1 MSSEID
7 LQCKRWRVRGVP
19 LVQVADESTTREDD
33 MKTLGLAAAAA
44 AFGLLGAPLA
54 YAVDPPEPRERIEA
68 LEIDASGRAGSIR
81 TRPLTLGALGGIY
94 GFGEGACHAHKL
106 APSTLDA
113 LQRALRS
120 GQAIRIHAAPRGDR
134 EVESLQCVERVTF
147 FAPDA

>member
-7 LQCKRWRVRGVP
+7 LQCKRCRVPGVP
-19 LVQVADESTTREDD
+19 LVKVADESTREDD
-33 MKTLGLAAAAA
+33 MKTLGLAAAAT

-68 LEIDASGRAGSIR
+68 LQIDASGRAGSIR
-81 TRPLTLGALGGIY
+81 TRPLTLGALGGTY
-94 GFGEGACHAHKL
+94 GFGEGACHAHKI

-120 GQAIRIHAAPRGDR
+120 GQAIRVHAARRGDR
-134 EVESLQCVERVTF
+134 AVESLCVERVTF